1 MRARLCSDQRDHPIA
16 GTTPCRLLGRPRF
29 FPWKSVCA
37 TVSVLA
43 AVLALSVASSAAGAV
58 AVGNQPG
65 GGGFTWG
72 VGIGANCQ
80 QVVEKIRRNW
90 MDVRPVLAPDSRAM
104 RPRSRDFFCVSPDY
118 IREAMPKVVPMTT
131 GLKCFAVQGQAFCC
145 DNQHQQCAA
154 M

>member
-1 MRARLCSDQRDHPIA
+1 MRNRLCLDSENR
-16 GTTPCRLLGRPRF
+16 TPLPFLRGKTIRAAWGLLAVALAF
-29 FPWKSVCA
+29 SV
-37 TVSVLA
+37 
-43 AVLALSVASSAAGAV
+43 AGAV

-90 MDVRPVLAPDSRAM
+90 MEVRPVLAPDSRAM

-131 GLKCFAVQGQAFCC
+131 GLKCFDVQGQPFCC